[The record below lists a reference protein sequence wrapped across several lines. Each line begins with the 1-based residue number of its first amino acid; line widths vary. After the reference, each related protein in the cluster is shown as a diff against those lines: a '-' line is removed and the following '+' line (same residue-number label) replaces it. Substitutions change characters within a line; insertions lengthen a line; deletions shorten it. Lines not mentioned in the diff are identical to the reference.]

1 MYKKMI
7 RAFTLMELLVVL
19 AVMGLMMG
27 VIGFSLLGG
36 GGAELGASQRELVG
50 LLQKARMMAAIS
62 GISARLIVHNDPNN
76 EEKFHRYMEVVVKDA
91 NSSNQWIVDGEG
103 EFLADGIYFV
113 PEEKSLS
120 DQADDWRKDAF
131 SRWSHEADSPF
142 KLKDSFKGKRIE
154 GEGDGTSFRYLE
166 FDGSGNLVCPGEN
179 SSSVTIPPLLVLAN
193 GSPYP
198 QDESIAISF
207 RDPNSVAG
215 VLMRRFGGFAIL
227 EISDFQKP

>member
-1 MYKKMI
+1 MI

-50 LLQKARMMAAIS
+50 LLQKARTMAAIS
-62 GISARLIVHNDPNN
+62 GISARLIVHNDPND
-76 EEKFHRYMEVVVKDA
+76 EEKFHRYMEVVVKDS

-113 PEEKSLS
+113 PEEKSFS
-120 DQADDWRKDAF
+120 DQADGWRKDAF
-131 SRWSHEADSPF
+131 SRWSHEADPTF
-142 KLKDSFKGKRIE
+142 KLKDSFKGKRIEGE

-166 FDGSGNLVCPGEN
+166 FDGSGNLVCPSEN
-179 SSSVTIPPLLVLAN
+179 SSSVTVPPLLVLAN

-198 QDESIAISF
+198 QDESIALSF

>member
-1 MYKKMI
+1 MNKKMC

-27 VIGFSLLGG
+27 AIGFSLLGG

-50 LLQKARMMAAIS
+50 LLQKARTLAAIS
-62 GISARLIVHNDPNN
+62 GTSSRLIVHNDPND
-76 EEKFHRYMEVVVKDA
+76 EEKFHRYLEVVVKDA
-91 NSSNQWIVDGEG
+91 NSSNQWNVDGEG

-113 PEEKSLS
+113 PEEISLS
-120 DQADDWRKDAF
+120 VQADDWRKDAF
-131 SRWSHEADSPF
+131 SRWSHNVSDPF
-142 KLKDSFKGKRIE
+142 ELKDSFKGVRIE

-166 FDGSGNLVCPGEN
+166 FDGSGNLVCPSEN
-179 SSSVTIPPLLVLAN
+179 SSSVPVPPLLVLAN

-207 RDPNSVAG
+207 KDPNSVAG